1 MTYARFFA
9 FFSCLILVG
18 FGPYDGYAQA
28 QSAQVSFGTLK
39 QDPDLPVE
47 VTADTLAVNQQD
59 GTAVFKGNVQVSQGE
74 MKLAAAEV
82 LVVYSEQN
90 SNIKRLEAT
99 GGVTLVSGPDAAE
112 SERADYDITA
122 GTIVMTTN
130 VLLIQGTNAL
140 TADKMTVNLRDGTA
154 QMDGRV
160 KTIFQNSNP

>member
-1 MTYARFFA
+1 MAYLRLFA
-9 FFSCLILVG
+9 ILSCIVVIG
-18 FGPYDGYAQA
+18 FAPYGASAQA

-59 GTAVFKGNVQVSQGE
+59 GTAIFNGNVRVSQGE

-90 SNIKRLEAT
+90 SSIQRLEAT

-112 SERADYDITA
+112 SERADYDITS
-122 GTIVMTTN
+122 GTIVMTNN
-130 VLLIQGTNAL
+130 VLLTQGTNAL

-154 QMDGRV
+154 QMNGRV
-160 KTIFQNSNP
+160 KTIFQNSDP